1 MTSSCHGMFTAPRE
15 GGCCCGRCIVASDRA
30 QEDQVTF
37 PKSHSHGRAR
47 AQTQRRQAPELLAWK
62 RTEWGEAGV
71 TRHQRRLERWA
82 RSLTCSLPGATSV
95 SQRLSLTPQTAK
107 HPPWPV
113 PGLFIKLHFA
123 ILTPSWP
130 PCSQG
135 ERIARRGGMASRPQ
149 TIGSPDLQA

>member
-1 MTSSCHGMFTAPRE
+1 MDAASWRQTGLRKTKSLSQSHTATAEPGLRPKGARLQSSWL
-15 GGCCCGRCIVASDRA
+15 GRGWS
-30 QEDQVTF
+30 
-37 PKSHSHGRAR
+37 G
-47 AQTQRRQAPELLAWK
+47 
-62 RTEWGEAGV
+62 GEAGV

-82 RSLTCSLPGATSV
+82 RSLTCSLPGATFV
-95 SQRLSLTPQTAK
+95 SQRLSLTPQTVK

-135 ERIARRGGMASRPQ
+135 EGIAQRGGMASRPQ